1 MRQKAMQCRGPIIW
15 TALGLFAGIFVL
27 ADFLNPQMVLQAQT
41 SVVASQLPGTSGGAP
56 QKLLHLEL
64 GYIESIIVPRGSRL
78 NVRVQ
83 DAVGKTVGE
92 REVKTEIDAPPYRM
106 DVPLKS
112 AANLPLTVH
121 ATLVSV
127 LGHEFFQTQ
136 QVGAAQIARAE
147 LVGIDMR

>member
-1 MRQKAMQCRGPIIW
+1 MQCRGPVIW

-27 ADFLNPQMVLQAQT
+27 VECISPRMALHAQT
-41 SVVASQLPGTSGGAP
+41 AVVDGKPSGMAWGASHE
-56 QKLLHLEL
+56 LLHLEL

-92 REVKTEIDAPPYRM
+92 REIKTEIDAPPYRM

-121 ATLVSV
+121 ASLVSV
-127 LGHEFFQTQ
+127 LGHEFSQTQ